1 MKILLYL
8 STLILSALSAHAAG
22 ASSSSLSLAI
32 SPGSLK
38 ASLDSVADHLDTLS
52 LRGSA
57 DVRDL
62 RALADA
68 SGRISVLD
76 LSHLSISSFT
86 EPFTPGH
93 GNRYYE
99 ADALPPYIF
108 FNSDFRYVVLPFSLK
123 TICEGAFAA
132 SRIAGISFPPA
143 IESVGDF
150 AFYSASDLGKV
161 TLPASITTIGK
172 AAFKN
177 CSSLSSLSLPDSSV
191 SIGREAFAATGL
203 SKVQIPASVSLGD
216 FAFAAS
222 PALEEADML
231 SRSTSAL
238 ALFACCDSLRSVR
251 ASSLSDIPP
260 FIAAFSPHLNLQS
273 TDIAPRS
280 IADYAF
286 AANDASVI
294 ILPSS
299 VDSISQGA
307 FAAMSSLREIYVNN
321 LEARIPRTHPLAFEA
336 DSLAS
341 IILWVSKDSKNLWS
355 EAIPWKYFD
364 IKIFDA
370 SVPAIP
376 SGSGSLSARIQ
387 AGSLC
392 ISSPSPWVSLSIFG
406 IDGSLLVSSPAAS
419 SFSIPLP
426 SRALSAY
433 IIRASFENNRVETL
447 KLLF

>member
-1 MKILLYL
+1 MKTKLLL
-8 STLILSALSAHAAG
+8 FTIILSALTAHAAG
-22 ASSSSLSLAI
+22 ASSSSLTLVV
-32 SPGSLK
+32 SPASLK
-38 ASLDSVADHLDTLS
+38 ASLDSVADHLDTLY
-52 LRGSA
+52 LRGFA

-68 SGRISVLD
+68 SRRISVLD
-76 LSHLSISSFT
+76 LSRLSISSFT

-108 FNSDFRYVVLPFSLK
+108 FNSEFRYVVLPLSLK

-150 AFYSASDLGKV
+150 AFYSASDLEKV

-177 CSSLSSLSLPDSSV
+177 CSSLSSLSLPGSSV

-203 SKVQIPASVSLGD
+203 SKVQIPASVALGD
-216 FAFAAS
+216 FTFAAS

-231 SRSTSAL
+231 SRSTSAR

-251 ASSLSDIPP
+251 ASYLSDIPP
-260 FIAAFSPHLNLQS
+260 LIAAFSPRLDLKS
-273 TDIAPRS
+273 SSLSPRS

-294 ILPSS
+294 ILSSS

-321 LEARIPRTHPLAFEA
+321 LESRIPRTHPLAFEGN
-336 DSLAS
+336 DPGS
-341 IILWVSKDSKNLWS
+341 ILLWVSKDSKNLWS
-355 EAIPWKYFD
+355 GAVPWKYFD
-364 IKIFDA
+364 IKVFDA

-376 SGSGSLSARIQ
+376 SGSASLSARIQ
-387 AGSLC
+387 AGTLSL
-392 ISSPSPWVSLSIFG
+392 SSPYPWISLSIFG
-406 IDGSLLVSSPAAS
+406 IDGSLMASCHAAS
-419 SFSIPLP
+419 YFSLPLP